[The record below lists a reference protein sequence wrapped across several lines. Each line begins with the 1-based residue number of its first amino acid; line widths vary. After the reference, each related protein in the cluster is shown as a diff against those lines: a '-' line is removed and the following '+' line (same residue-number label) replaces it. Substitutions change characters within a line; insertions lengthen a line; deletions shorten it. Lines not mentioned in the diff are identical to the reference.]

1 MTHHPLE
8 PGDRPDMEPM
18 LLSPEATIEA
28 LDVIVATVVP
38 LPEESPTLTVNEA
51 RVFYRLSRSLMYDAI
66 RAGEI
71 PSIRVGRRVLVPTA
85 AMRRH
90 LGLDPQ

>member
-1 MTHHPLE
+1 
-8 PGDRPDMEPM
+8 MEP
-18 LLSPEATIEA
+18 LRIIPEGDTGPP
-28 LDVIVATVVP
+28 DVVAVIVP
-38 LPEESPTLTVNEA
+38 LPEQAPTLTVNEA
-51 RVFYRLSRSLMYDAI
+51 RVFYRLSRSLMYDGI

-71 PSIRVGRRVLVPTA
+71 PSIRIGRRVLVPTA